1 MTGKIKKKIDDRMFG
16 FIAPE
21 DGSNDVFFHKDA
33 LNGVTFEEL
42 KEGDAVTYDVVPGK
56 DGRTAAGNV
65 QRA

>member
-1 MTGKIKKKIDDRMFG
+1 MTGKIKKKVEDRMFG

-21 DGSNDVFFHKDA
+21 DGSNDVFFREDA

-42 KEGDAVTYDVVPGK
+42 KEGDAVTFDVVPGK

>member
-1 MTGKIKKKIDDRMFG
+1 MTGKIKKKVEDRMFG

-33 LNGVTFEEL
+33 LSGVTFEEL
-42 KEGDAVTYDVVPGK
+42 QEGDAVTYDVVPGK

>member
-1 MTGKIKKKIDDRMFG
+1 MTGKIKKKIEDRKFG

-21 DGSNDVFFHKDA
+21 DGSNDVFFHEDA
-33 LNGVTFEEL
+33 LNGVTFDEL

-65 QRA
+65 MRA

>member
-1 MTGKIKKKIDDRMFG
+1 MFG

-33 LNGVTFEEL
+33 LSGVTFEEL
-42 KEGDAVTYDVVPGK
+42 QEGDAVTYDVVPGK